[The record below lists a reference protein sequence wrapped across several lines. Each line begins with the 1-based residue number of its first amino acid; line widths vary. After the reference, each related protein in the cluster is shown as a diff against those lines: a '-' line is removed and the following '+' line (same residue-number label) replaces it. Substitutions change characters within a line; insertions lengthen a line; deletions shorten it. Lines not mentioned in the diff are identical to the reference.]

1 MAHKITTNGNIV
13 QPSVVEIVAD
23 TIADVENLP
32 KYVGVGSTCI
42 VIENSSVYMLGNDNE
57 WHEI

>member
-1 MAHKITTNGNIV
+1 MAHKITANGNIV
-13 QPSVVEIVAD
+13 QPSVVEIIAD